1 MKTILS
7 AQLANSEGT
16 SVVLATV
23 EAGAVAIQLP
33 PLPDVSGGWR
43 DAYDQWIAAGH
54 APTPYSTSEG

>member
-7 AQLANSEGT
+7 AQLANPEGS
-16 SVVLATV
+16 SVVLDTI

-43 DAYDQWIAAGH
+43 DAYDQWIIAGST
-54 APTPYSTSEG
+54 PDPYSTLEE

>member
-7 AQLANSEGT
+7 AQLANSEGS
-16 SVVLATV
+16 SVVLNTI

-43 DAYDQWIAAGH
+43 EAYDQWIAAGNT
-54 APTPYSTSEG
+54 PIPYSTTEG